1 MSSYILRNYYSNVSL
16 ESYNDRY
23 NDHSNNDKVYLSS
36 YLKNAASSKTSL
48 NENENYRTIGSITS
62 EFSHLLLGSSI
73 HKTSAL
79 SSTKDKTKSFLIEDD
94 INNNSATKTTY
105 TNTSVLKENY
115 NIKNLSS
122 ENFSSNNKKNNFIK
136 PILKEN
142 QQNNLNQNLKVKKKK
157 KFSPL
162 HTSTN
167 IESRFLKG
175 LASNRPKPKMTS
187 TQTDASSFHLTS
199 IGDVSVGS
207 AGDYLSEYEAR
218 ILKATSPIDFL
229 DNDLESIILNE
240 KQKGIWLN
248 KDEVERWNGDIPLSK
263 YEINKDD
270 DPFVI
275 TKKIHTKLEYIQEMA
290 IRYLQPPTPAPPGDI
305 IIEQKP
311 NILTPP
317 APPLVIRQAPARPS
331 TPEPVVFREAP
342 PKPPPQIGRKII
354 TIYGK
359 KLPPPPRKV
368 VIERFAPLPPKPP
381 ALIVERWLPFKQ
393 QKRRVILQKSK
404 DADPVCQKPKNYIIQ
419 WETPKGKCVFFFRH
433 LSVNSFFI

>member
-1 MSSYILRNYYSNVSL
+1 MSYILRNYYSNLSL
-16 ESYNDRY
+16 ESDNDRY
-23 NDHSNNDKVYLSS
+23 YNSNDRNVYLSS
-36 YLKNAASSKTSL
+36 YLQNSVSSETAKIENKNIQ
-48 NENENYRTIGSITS
+48 TIGSNAS
-62 EFSHLLLGSSI
+62 EFSHLLLDSST
-73 HKTSAL
+73 HKKFI
-79 SSTKDKTKSFLIEDD
+79 TKDKKKYLLIKDD
-94 INNNSATKTTY
+94 IDNGTKTTK
-105 TNTSVLKENY
+105 TKTSTSFSNQNY
-115 NIKNLSS
+115 NNK
-122 ENFSSNNKKNNFIK
+122 NFSSEKYHTSTTNHKS
-136 PILKEN
+136 ILKEK
-142 QQNNLNQNLKVKKKK
+142 QKNLNRDFIKKK

-175 LASNRPKPKMTS
+175 LTSNFQKPAMTS
-187 TQTDASSFHLTS
+187 TQTDSSSFHITCIGDLS
-199 IGDVSVGS
+199 IGS
-207 AGDYLSEYEAR
+207 ACDYLSEYEAR

-229 DNDLESIILNE
+229 DNDLENIALSE

-263 YEINKDD
+263 YEINQDD
-270 DPFVI
+270 DPCVI

-290 IRYLQPPTPAPPGDI
+290 IRYLQPPTPSAPGDI

-317 APPLVIRQAPARPS
+317 APPLVIRQAPARPP
-331 TPEPVVFREAP
+331 TPEPIVFREAP
-342 PKPPPQIGRKII
+342 PQPPPQIGRKII

-381 ALIVERWLPFKQ
+381 AFIIERWLPFKQ

-419 WETPKGKCVFFFRH
+419 WEPPKGNYYFKF
-433 LSVNSFFI
+433 